1 MKSSYLVE
9 LTIGWEKVVLYV
21 TRVSGKGV
29 DWKCN

>member
-9 LTIGWEKVVLYV
+9 LTIGWEKVALYV

-29 DWKCN
+29 DGKCN